1 MATSDA
7 LRRLATSMT
16 QSAGVTVRHR
26 LGMVSSVVAN
36 GATDG
41 HASVTVTV
49 GSSAVTA
56 PYLESYTSPAVGDL
70 VMVLLVDRSPLILG
84 RIVGLPAF

>member
-7 LRRLATSMT
+7 LRRLATTMT
-16 QSAGVTVRHR
+16 PKSTVQVRHR

-41 HASVTVTV
+41 HASVNVTV
-49 GSSAVTA
+49 GSSTVTA

-70 VMVLLVDRSPLILG
+70 VMVMLVDRSPLILG
-84 RIVGLPAF
+84 RIVGLPSF